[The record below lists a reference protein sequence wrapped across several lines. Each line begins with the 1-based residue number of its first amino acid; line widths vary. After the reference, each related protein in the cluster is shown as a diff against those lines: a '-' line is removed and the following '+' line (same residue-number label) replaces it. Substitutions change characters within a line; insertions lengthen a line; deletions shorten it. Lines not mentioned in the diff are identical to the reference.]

1 MGICNNDKVRLRSR
15 RGSIVLDAKVVD
27 TQDARLK
34 GIAERAS
41 IPMPGVVFVP
51 FFDARKLINLVTM
64 DAFDDMSKEP
74 EYKICAVQIE
84 KV

>member
-1 MGICNNDKVRLRSR
+1 M
-15 RGSIVLDAKVVD
+15 D
-27 TQDARLK
+27 TKKK
-34 GIAERAS
+34 GVEERVS

-51 FFDARKLINLVTM
+51 FFDANKLINLVTI

-84 KV
+84 KLQG